1 MLHVFDPH
9 FKRWSVTT
17 GCIYQSLEDYCSQQI
32 NTDHVY
38 LLYILFFLC
47 MLLID
52 VPQGEDSSDSDT
64 KQVPKENISFNRDSR
79 K

>member
-9 FKRWSVTT
+9 FKS
-17 GCIYQSLEDYCSQQI
+17 IYQSLEDYCSQQI